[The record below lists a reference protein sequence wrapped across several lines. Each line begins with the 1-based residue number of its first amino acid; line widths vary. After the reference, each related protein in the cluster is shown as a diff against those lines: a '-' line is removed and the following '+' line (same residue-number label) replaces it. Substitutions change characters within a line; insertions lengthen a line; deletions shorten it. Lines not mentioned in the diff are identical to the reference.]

1 MYRCVDCGRTYPV
14 QASTPYRCDCGGA
27 FQFADP
33 PLPAGPPEI
42 RPPNRDAGL
51 WAFGFLPVDQA
62 VTLGEGWTPLVAAHD
77 RDVRYKLESL
87 FPTASFKDRGA
98 AVTLSQ
104 AAALGVDRVVEDSS
118 GNAGAAIA
126 TYAARAGID
135 AEIFVPADAKPGKLA
150 AIERAGAT
158 VRRIEGSRQ
167 DVTDACIAAVET
179 AHGTEPTAQ
188 ESTTWYASHAWQP
201 AFLEGT
207 ATFAYEVGT
216 QCDWAVPDA
225 VVMPLGHGTLF
236 LGAYLGFER
245 LRQAGWINHIP
256 RLYGAQAAGAAP
268 IVAERHGNSAAA
280 GKNDLPDGIQI
291 RNPARQS
298 EILDALAA
306 TGGDVVAVDR
316 ETTEAE
322 HRRLGRNGFHV
333 EPTCAVAPAAFD
345 ILRDRGAI
353 GPDEDVVVPL
363 TGSGLAT

>member
-1 MYRCVDCGRTYPV
+1 MYRCVDCGDTYPV

-42 RPPNRDAGL
+42 RPPDRDAGL
-51 WAFGFLPVDQA
+51 WAFDFPPVDRA
-62 VTLGEGWTPLVAAHD
+62 VSLGEGWTPLVAAPD
-77 RDVRYKLESL
+77 RAATYKLESL

-104 AAALGVDRVVEDSS
+104 AAELGVDRVVEDSS

-135 AEIFVPADAKPGKLA
+135 AEIFVPADAKAGKLA
-150 AIERAGAT
+150 AIERSGAT
-158 VRRIEGSRQ
+158 VRRIEGSRR
-167 DVTDACIAAVET
+167 DVTDACVATVET
-179 AHGTEPTAQ
+179 GSEGAR
-188 ESTTWYASHAWQP
+188 WYASHAWQP
-201 AFLEGT
+201 SFLEGT
-207 ATFAYEVGT
+207 ATFAYEVAA
-216 QCDWAVPDA
+216 QRDWSVPDA
-225 VVMPLGHGTLF
+225 VVTPLGHGTLF

-245 LRQAGWINHIP
+245 LHEAGWIDHVP
-256 RLYGAQAAGAAP
+256 RLYGAQAAGVAP
-268 IVAERHGNSAAA
+268 VVAERHGDSAAA
-280 GKNDLPDGIQI
+280 GANDLADGIQI
-291 RNPARQS
+291 RDPARRG

-316 ETTEAE
+316 ETTATE
-322 HRRLGRNGFHV
+322 HRRLGLRGFHV
-333 EPTCAVAPAAFD
+333 EPTCAVAPAALD
-345 ILRDRGAI
+345 ILRERGTI

>member
-1 MYRCVDCGRTYPV
+1 MYRCVDCGDTYPV
-14 QASTPYRCDCGGA
+14 QAATPYRCDCGGA

-51 WAFGFLPVDQA
+51 WAFDFLPVDRT
-62 VTLGEGWTPLVAAHD
+62 VTLGEGWTPLVAAPD
-77 RDVRYKLESL
+77 RDVSYKLEAL

-104 AAALGVDRVVEDSS
+104 AATFGVDRVVEDSS

-126 TYAARAGID
+126 TYAGRAGID

-150 AIERAGAT
+150 AIEQSGAT
-158 VRRIEGSRQ
+158 VRRIDGSRQ
-167 DVTDACIAAVET
+167 DVTDACIAAVNGEGEDSQRGS
-179 AHGTEPTAQ
+179 A
-188 ESTTWYASHAWQP
+188 WYASHAWQP
-201 AFLEGT
+201 SFLEGT
-207 ATFAYEVGT
+207 ATFAYEVAA
-216 QCDWAVPDA
+216 QRDWAVPDA
-225 VVMPLGHGTLF
+225 VVTPLGHGTLF
-236 LGAYLGFER
+236 LGAYLGFHR
-245 LRQAGWINHIP
+245 LHRAGWTDGVP
-256 RLYGAQAAGAAP
+256 RLYGAQAAGIAP
-268 IVAERHGNSAAA
+268 IVAERHGDSAAA
-280 GKNDLPDGIQI
+280 GANELADGIQI
-291 RNPARQS
+291 REPARRG

-322 HRRLGRNGFHV
+322 HRRLGRRGFHV
-333 EPTCAVAPAAFD
+333 EPTCAVAPAALD
-345 ILRDRGAI
+345 ILREQGAI